1 MGILQELEGMKYRFV
16 SDLITSE
23 EQYDKKRK
31 VISAYDAY
39 NMCYDRYL
47 LLQNILLPLK
57 TKLGNRVDVTDIKF
71 VSANDDEKGLIVNYI
86 KDNTPYFLS
95 ISNIDYEDISVIG
108 SDIRVR
114 NSDFVDNNRGI
125 IIETFRNISNESLD
139 EDITLKS
146 TTGKFII
153 IDNCDKFMVS
163 DLERK
168 VFSTEGRYSNYGNS
182 NSLSNPSSL
191 VCNFPKLKELLLVEE
206 NVLALYKNIHIYED
220 DLPKELIK
228 KLT

>member
-23 EQYDKKRK
+23 EQYDKKRN

-206 NVLALYKNIHIYED
+206 NVLALYKNIHIYEA